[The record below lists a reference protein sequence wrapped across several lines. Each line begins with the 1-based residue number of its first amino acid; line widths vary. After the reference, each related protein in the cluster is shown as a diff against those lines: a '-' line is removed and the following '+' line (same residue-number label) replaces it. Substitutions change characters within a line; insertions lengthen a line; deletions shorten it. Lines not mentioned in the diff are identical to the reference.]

1 MFTRRIM
8 ERKLV
13 GMTNENQ
20 LPITVH
26 TVSKPELKICPK
38 CRNAMPLLLVKG
50 ARGRNYRCLDCSGD
64 DPLQSP
70 DIRKLLQ
77 NIQPPK

>member
-1 MFTRRIM
+1 MA
-8 ERKLV
+8 
-13 GMTNENQ
+13 NENQ
-20 LPITVH
+20 LSVPVH
-26 TVSKPELKICPK
+26 PVTKSEMKICPI

-50 ARGRNYRCLDCSGD
+50 VRGRKYQCLDCSGE

-70 DIRKLLQ
+70 DICKLLQ

>member
-1 MFTRRIM
+1 
-8 ERKLV
+8 
-13 GMTNENQ
+13 MTKENP
-20 LPITVH
+20 LSVPVH
-26 TVSKPELKICPK
+26 TVSKSEMKICPI
-38 CRNAMPLLLVKG
+38 CRNAMSLLLVKG
-50 ARGRNYRCLDCSGD
+50 ARGRKYRCLDCGGE

>member
-1 MFTRRIM
+1 
-8 ERKLV
+8 
-13 GMTNENQ
+13 MTNENP
-20 LPITVH
+20 LPVPVPVH
-26 TVSKPELKICPK
+26 TVSKSEMKICPT
-38 CRNAMPLLLVKG
+38 CRNAMSLLLVKG
-50 ARGRNYRCLDCSGD
+50 ARGRKYQCLDCSGE